1 MSGSLIEETYP
12 SGRVVKNTLD
22 ADGSLQQVQSKKV
35 NDTFKNYANSFN
47 YTAAGAVSSMRLGN
61 GRWENMQFNNRLQ
74 PTQIGLGASA
84 TNQSLLKI
92 DYEYGEL
99 NLGNGQVTAG
109 TNNGNI
115 AKQTITVNNTAAA
128 TGFSATQYYAYDS
141 LNRIKIASENL
152 TPNGGTMYNSWK
164 QTFQYDRYGNRRF
177 DTANNNTTT
186 LPTGCAEAVCN
197 PQINTANNR
206 LTGTTYDNAGNTT
219 TDASGKTFTY
229 DGENKQTKVQ
239 NGATVIGE
247 YTYDGDGKRVKKYV
261 PSTGEITI
269 FVYDADG
276 KMVAEYSTI
285 VEPQATAKISYLTND
300 HLGSPRIITDQ
311 NGTIVSRRDFMP
323 FGEEIQRTNYGNDNV
338 REKFATYERD
348 GETELDFAQARMYSH
363 KLGRFSNAD
372 PYNIILEVQNEQ
384 NREKA
389 SSKLNQYLVESQQWN
404 RFSYAINNPL
414 KYIDPSGEVIY
425 LTGSAEDQRAA
436 LKRMENLLGEER
448 MRQVTIT
455 YKNVDGIGAVT
466 ELSFLSE
473 RNAKKMD
480 SIGSGDEGAFS
491 VRMSDIIG
499 SSEIVEYRLAET
511 FTNRDGTVENVSSY
525 GGAATINKSDSPT
538 RNIQIFVHPTK
549 AISLAEKKF
558 NNVIGATYSN
568 DGGAL
573 YFSNETIDAHEF
585 GHAHQGINGGKVNS
599 SEGQTKALQME
610 NTVRERQKGNL
621 GPRKRKFH

>member
-1 MSGSLIEETYP
+1 
-12 SGRVVKNTLD
+12 
-22 ADGSLQQVQSKKV
+22 
-35 NDTFKNYANSFN
+35 
-47 YTAAGAVSSMRLGN
+47 
-61 GRWENMQFNNRLQ
+61 MQFNNRLQ

-115 AKQTITVNNTAAA
+115 AKQTITVNNTAAV

-152 TPNGGTMYNSWK
+152 TPNGGQMYNSWK

-219 TDASGKTFTY
+219 IDASGRTFTY

-247 YTYDGDGKRVKKYV
+247 YTYDGDGKRVKKIV

-269 FVYDADG
+269 FVYNASG

-311 NGTIVSRRDFMP
+311 NGAIVSRRDFMP
-323 FGEEIQRTNYGNDNV
+323 FGEEIARTNYGNDKV

-348 GETELDFAQARMYSH
+348 GETELDFAQARMYAI
-363 KLGRFSNAD
+363 KLGRFTTVDPLIDSMETSNPQTFNRYIYVLNSPLIMID
-372 PYNIILEVQNEQ
+372 PTGEIGDYYTKGGEWIMNDNIDDDKVYIVTVTTGENGEREIDYD
-384 NREKA
+384 NRRLLPITHTEFLRRA
-389 SSKLNQYLVESQQWN
+389 ATVFGESSSPDYPFGGDDFQELVAEMAGIA
-404 RFSYAINNPL
+404 YVHINNKKAYGENNPQAKAFKNTTSSQRNGTNMQVAL
-414 KYIDPSGEVIY
+414 FAIINSLTGGYDPSKGADGWDGAEQAEYSEDDDRFRDDKKGRELHMNTMGWIISNDLHKKWKANV
-425 LTGSAEDQRAA
+425 GSSFKAPQI
-436 LKRMENLLGEER
+436 KVSPGNYKG
-448 MRQVTIT
+448 
-455 YKNVDGIGAVT
+455 YKNKGKTRLVAIAVYAKT
-466 ELSFLSE
+466 IFWRELE
-473 RNAKKMD
+473 
-480 SIGSGDEGAFS
+480 
-491 VRMSDIIG
+491 
-499 SSEIVEYRLAET
+499 
-511 FTNRDGTVENVSSY
+511 
-525 GGAATINKSDSPT
+525 
-538 RNIQIFVHPTK
+538 
-549 AISLAEKKF
+549 
-558 NNVIGATYSN
+558 
-568 DGGAL
+568 
-573 YFSNETIDAHEF
+573 
-585 GHAHQGINGGKVNS
+585 
-599 SEGQTKALQME
+599 
-610 NTVRERQKGNL
+610 
-621 GPRKRKFH
+621 